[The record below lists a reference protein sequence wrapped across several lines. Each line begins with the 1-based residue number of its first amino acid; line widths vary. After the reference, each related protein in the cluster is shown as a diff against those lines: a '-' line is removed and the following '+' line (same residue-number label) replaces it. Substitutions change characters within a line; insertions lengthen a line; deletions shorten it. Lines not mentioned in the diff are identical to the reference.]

1 MSPVTE
7 PPTLQ
12 LHLAIKSGI
21 ANSFQDF
28 CKTFASFR
36 FFFFFFFP
44 GDFFLEVFFE
54 NRKVVDFDCSSPAE
68 VLIAVSL
75 N

>member
-36 FFFFFFFP
+36 FFFFFFFQEIS
-44 GDFFLEVFFE
+44 F
-54 NRKVVDFDCSSPAE
+54 
-68 VLIAVSL
+68 
-75 N
+75 

>member
-36 FFFFFFFP
+36 FFFFFFSRR
-44 GDFFLEVFFE
+44 FLFRSLF
-54 NRKVVDFDCSSPAE
+54 RKSKGGGF
-68 VLIAVSL
+68 
-75 N
+75 